1 MINIA
6 DILIEDKRW
15 NDFRLQNL
23 ADKTFG
29 IIFENLILSSKW
41 KISILACGDAK
52 ITELN
57 TEFRDKPMATN
68 VLSWPN
74 YNLKSERVG
83 EVPNKPSL
91 SVYED
96 DTLGDIAISFDTCK
110 REAADNN
117 VDFIDHIIH
126 LLMHGCLHLLNY
138 DHINEV
144 DAIIMEELE
153 TRLLKV
159 MGISDPYLENK

>member
-15 NDFRLQNL
+15 NDFGLQNI
-23 ADKTFG
+23 ADKTFK
-29 IIFENLILSSKW
+29 IIFESLTLSSKW
-41 KISILACGDAK
+41 KISILACNDAK

-57 TEFRDKPMATN
+57 IEFRDKLTATN

-83 EVPNKPSL
+83 ELPKKPLL
-91 SVYED
+91 SVYEED
-96 DTLGDIAISFDTCK
+96 SLGDIAISFDTCK
-110 REAADNN
+110 REAADSN
-117 VDFIDHIIH
+117 VDFIDHTTH

-138 DHINEV
+138 DHINEA

-159 MGISDPYLENK
+159 MGIADPYLENK